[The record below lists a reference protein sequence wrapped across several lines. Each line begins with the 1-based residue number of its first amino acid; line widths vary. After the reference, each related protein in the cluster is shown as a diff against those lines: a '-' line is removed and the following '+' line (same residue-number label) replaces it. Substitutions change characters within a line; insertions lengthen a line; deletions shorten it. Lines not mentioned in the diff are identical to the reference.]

1 MPAVGGAAEGSA
13 TLCKGRRHAGP
24 PHSSPPHSRAIA
36 ASGKTLAAVNT
47 ADPTPPGPTR
57 SAPCVVRSRPGTR
70 ECVASAASALTL
82 VLREAQ

>member
-1 MPAVGGAAEGSA
+1 M
-13 TLCKGRRHAGP
+13 
-24 PHSSPPHSRAIA
+24 

-70 ECVASAASALTL
+70 ERVASAASALTL